1 MQPYSIITLCT
12 KNYRE
17 AYNFVID
24 SWLRTKA
31 ERIYVYTDDSEWKS
45 NNDRIEI
52 VHYFR
57 PSNDWLLN
65 VGKKVFC
72 CIDSIKRRQPVDNFI
87 FLDIDC
93 YIMQE
98 VGSLFDYGYD
108 VDIAATRVDEPRLD
122 TSTGFFC
129 FRNNDIV
136 KNFFLQWQA
145 DQETVRKN
153 RRGVKEGCGAY
164 EQIAFS
170 ELLRKRRGSGD
181 LKVLS
186 LNADWYNCK
195 TRLALINHDALKDP
209 RLKVLHFYTKSFLDQ
224 ECIAEVNKTFDLK
237 SGVLR

>member
-31 ERIYVYTDDSEWKS
+31 ERVYVYTDDSEWQS

-57 PSNDWLLN
+57 QSNDWLLN

-72 CIDSIKRRQPVDNFI
+72 CIDSIKRQSVDTDNFI

-93 YIMQE
+93 YITAE
-98 VGSLFDYGYD
+98 IGDLFDQSF
-108 VDIAATRVDEPRLD
+108 DIAATRVDEPKLD

-129 FRNNDIV
+129 FRNNIKI
-136 KNFFLQWQA
+136 KNFFSQWPM
-145 DQETVRKN
+145 DQEAVRKQG
-153 RRGVKEGCGAY
+153 RGVKEGCGAY

-170 ELLRKRRGSGD
+170 ELIRKMRKNRE

-186 LNADWYNCK
+186 MNADWYNRK
-195 TRLALINHDALKDP
+195 TRLALINHEALKDSK
-209 RLKVLHFYTKSFLDQ
+209 LKVLHFYTGSFKDDA
-224 ECIAEVNKTFDLK
+224 CIAEVNKTFDLK
-237 SGVLR
+237 AGRVR

>member
-12 KNYRE
+12 KNYRK

-24 SWLRTKA
+24 SWFRTKA

-57 PSNDWLLN
+57 SSNDWLLN

-72 CIDSIKRRQPVDNFI
+72 CMDSIKRQLADNFVFI
-87 FLDIDC
+87 DIDC

-98 VGSLFDYGYD
+98 IGSIFTWWYD
-108 VDIAATRVDEPRLD
+108 FDIAATRVNEPKLD

-129 FRNNDIV
+129 FQNNSKI

-145 DQETVRKN
+145 DQESVRKQ

-170 ELLRKRRGSGD
+170 GLLRRLRNVGM
-181 LKVLS
+181 LRVLS
-186 LNADWYNCK
+186 LNADWYNRK
-195 TRLALINHDALKDP
+195 TRLALINHEALRDP
-209 RLKVLHFYTKSFLDQ
+209 QLKVLHFYQKSFLDSA
-224 ECIAEVNKTFDLK
+224 CIVEVNKTFNLAT
-237 SGVLR
+237 GRVR